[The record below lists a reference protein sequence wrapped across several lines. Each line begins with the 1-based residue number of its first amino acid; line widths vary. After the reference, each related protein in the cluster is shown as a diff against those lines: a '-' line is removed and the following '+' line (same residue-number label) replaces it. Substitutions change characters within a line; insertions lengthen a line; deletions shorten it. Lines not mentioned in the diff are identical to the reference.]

1 MSVLTLLYSQMK
13 CEELVAEDEADECIS
28 SVKDTKSK
36 DRKCEPCTL
45 TERTDVPVTVSC
57 VDVFPSKEKPDTSTE
72 AEEERAVEDF
82 AAKSKLFFGVAFL
95 CIYR

>member
-1 MSVLTLLYSQMK
+1 MN
-13 CEELVAEDEADECIS
+13 CEELVTEDEADQCIS
-28 SVKDTKSK
+28 SVKDTDSE

-45 TERTDVPVTVSC
+45 MERTDVPVNVSC
-57 VDVFPSKEKPDTSTE
+57 VDVFPSKEKPDTPTE

-82 AAKSKLFFGVAFL
+82 ARKSDLFLGVAFL